1 MYMTITLL
9 ATTNRVIFVKLIII
23 LKHKNIDR
31 NNSRIHDLNFPHF
44 LTSKQPTPKSAGN
57 SNYSNFVT

>member
-1 MYMTITLL
+1 MGKAGNSWRGCLMYMTITLL

-31 NNSRIHDLNFPHF
+31 NNSSCHIL
-44 LTSKQPTPKSAGN
+44 LKSFTI
-57 SNYSNFVT
+57 SYIFVL